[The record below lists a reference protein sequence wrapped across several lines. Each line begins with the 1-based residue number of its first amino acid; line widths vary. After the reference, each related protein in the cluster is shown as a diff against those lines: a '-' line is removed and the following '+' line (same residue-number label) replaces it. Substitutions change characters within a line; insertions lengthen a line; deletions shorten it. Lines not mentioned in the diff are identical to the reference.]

1 MSAARHRRSQSGSD
15 KPEGPEIEA
24 AAWTVRIQQGLSI
37 EEEQLL
43 ARWLLADPRHP
54 ELLASSEETLRL
66 LDGLKFRVPPGSL
79 PAERPRAT
87 APRPSRRT
95 GVRVAAGLAAMLVLG
110 LGLWSFRAH
119 RLGNFDQ
126 LASTRL
132 GEVRRVELPDGS
144 SAVLNT
150 NTVVEFSFDRDERR
164 VRLLGGEAYFSV
176 AKNPARPFIVQA
188 GRLAVRAVGTAFD
201 VRLHTDSLSVLVTEG
216 KVSVNNVAPEKSGEA
231 PQSPVRQVPILAAGH
246 MGRLALDPDRA
257 PSPEGMQVSAMEE
270 RGLRNALA
278 WQEGRLEFF
287 DTPLSEVV
295 AEFNRYN
302 RHKLVISDPE
312 LAAQRFGGGFASHE
326 TEPLLELLEQSF
338 GVVTENRG
346 NETLLRRSR

>member
-1 MSAARHRRSQSGSD
+1 MSAARNSRSQHGTG
-15 KPEGPEIEA
+15 KPGASEVEA
-24 AAWTVRIQQGLSI
+24 AAWTLRIQQGLSQQ
-37 EEEQLL
+37 EEQLFATWL
-43 ARWLLADPRHP
+43 AANPRHT
-54 ELLASSEETLRL
+54 ELMASSEETLRL
-66 LDGLKFRVPPGSL
+66 LDGLKFRVPAGSL
-79 PAERPRAT
+79 PVVRSQPAVRSDKRLG
-87 APRPSRRT
+87 RRVLA
-95 GVRVAAGLAAMLVLG
+95 GMAAALVLG
-110 LGLWSFRAH
+110 AGAWFMRSHPRDTFE
-119 RLGNFDQ
+119 Q
-126 LASTRL
+126 LASTQL

-150 NTVVEFSFDRDERR
+150 NTVVEFSFDKDERR

-216 KVSVNNVAPEKSGEA
+216 KVSVNNVAPASRTTA
-231 PQSPVRQVPILAAGH
+231 PQEPVRSVPILAAGH

-302 RHKLVISDPE
+302 RHKLVITDPE

-346 NETLLRRSR
+346 NETLLRRAR